1 MTVAGAL
8 AGALC
13 DCAAV
18 LLLASGPAKLRAPD
32 AVGALLTELNLPGWR
47 RGRSRLA
54 ARALGVAELVIGGYV
69 LVRGDRLSTLLLALT
84 YLAFTVVAA
93 RAVSVHSTAT
103 CGCFGAA
110 SAPAPVGRIHVAVTL
125 GCLAAA
131 AAGTAVGAGPLTR
144 HFDAGPGAGIA
155 TLVLIAVLAAA
166 LYLLITVLPVLLAHL
181 RAGSQ

>member
-47 RGRSRLA
+47 RGRSRVA
-54 ARALGVAELVIGGYV
+54 ARAVGVAEIIIGGYV
-69 LVRGDRLSTLLLALT
+69 LVRGDRLSTLLLALA
-84 YLAFTVVAA
+84 YLAFAVVAA
-93 RAVSVHSTAT
+93 RAVSVGSIAS

-110 SAPAPVGRIHVAVTL
+110 SAPVGRIHLAVTL
-125 GCLAAA
+125 SCLAAA

-144 HFDAGPGAGIA
+144 HFDAGPGVGIA

-166 LYLLITVLPVLLAHL
+166 LYLLITVLPVLLAQL

>member
-1 MTVAGAL
+1 MAVAGAL

-47 RGRSRLA
+47 RGRHRVL
-54 ARALGVAELVIGGYV
+54 ARAIGAAEIAIGGYV
-69 LVRGDRLSTLLLALT
+69 LVRGDRLSTLLLALA
-84 YLAFTVVAA
+84 YFAFAVVAA
-93 RAVSVHSTAT
+93 RAVSVRSTAS

-110 SAPAPVGRIHVAVTL
+110 SAPVGRVHLAVTL

-131 AAGTAVGAGPLTR
+131 AAGTVAGAGPLTR
-144 HFDAGPGAGIA
+144 HFDAGPGAGFA
-155 TLVLIAVLAAA
+155 SLLLIAVLAAA
-166 LYLLITVLPVLLAHL
+166 LYLLITVLPVLLTQL
-181 RAGSQ
+181 RAGSE